1 MCTAYTW
8 ASFVH
13 VQEHDGVTNGFGG
26 QLVIPTHVPAEGHF
40 MVTTGNYVECNRGS
54 DKPEKKGNFAI
65 SRRKAI
71 AESSPLG
78 KLNWT
83 SP

>member
-54 DKPEKKGNFAI
+54 DKPEKKEFLPYADAK
-65 SRRKAI
+65 R
-71 AESSPLG
+71 
-78 KLNWT
+78 
-83 SP
+83 